1 MKKNLTIDVVSD
13 PVCPWC
19 FVGKRRLESA
29 IAQLPELD
37 ITVRWHPFQLNPDMP
52 REGRN
57 RQEYYHEKFGE
68 ERAKMMLS
76 GLKDTGA
83 DEGISFGQDPEAVSP
98 NTLSAHVLM
107 HWANLDENVDANALA
122 EKIFRAHHEAC
133 ENIGDHQVLTRIAG
147 EVGMDE
153 ELVAKQLAAGADEA
167 AVKES
172 IEHSVQLGVSGVPFF
187 VVNGKYGISGAQP
200 PESLVSA
207 FGQIAA
213 EGESVSDTK
222 N

>member
-1 MKKNLTIDVVSD
+1 MTKKLSIDVISD

-29 IAQLPELD
+29 LSQLPELD

-57 RQEYYHEKFGE
+57 RQEYYREKFGE
-68 ERAKMMLS
+68 ERAEMMLS

-83 DEGISFGQDPEAVSP
+83 DEGISFGRDAEAMAP

-107 HWANLDENVDANALA
+107 HWASVDENVDANALA
-122 EKIFRAHHEAC
+122 EKIFSAHHEAC
-133 ENIGDHQVLTRIAG
+133 ENIGDHQVLARIAG

-153 ELVAKQLAAGADEA
+153 ERVATQLAAGADEG
-167 AVKES
+167 AVQES
-172 IEHSVQLGVSGVPFF
+172 IAHSVQLGVSGVPFF

-213 EGESVSDTK
+213 EGDATADAAD
-222 N
+222 

>member
-1 MKKNLTIDVVSD
+1 MKKMLTIDVVSD

-57 RQEYYHEKFGE
+57 RQEYYREKFGE

-76 GLKDTGA
+76 GLQDTGA

-107 HWANLDENVDANALA
+107 HWANLDENIDADALA
-122 EKIFRAHHEAC
+122 EKIFSAHHEAC
-133 ENIGDHQVLTRIAG
+133 ENIGDHQVLTRLAG

-153 ELVAKQLAAGADEA
+153 ETIATRLAAGADES
-167 AVKES
+167 VIKES